1 MHAAQHLLDQFYA
14 AVKTKGDLQP
24 FIRRVRDLV
33 LLRVSEDYVFVIAC
47 DSNAS
52 IGQKEHDYHKRDYKE
67 VGRCASKVPLMEVIA
82 AGAYPI
88 VVIDN
93 LCVEMEPS
101 GRGILEGI
109 RFEVERLGLDADL
122 VITGSTEKNMV
133 TTQTGLGVT
142 VIGLARHDEL
152 KIGVSQPG
160 DLVVCVGFPK
170 SAPTKPFFE
179 GEPDIMDPPSTRK
192 LRKCDFV
199 HEVIPVGSG
208 GVRYEMGVLAE
219 ESGCSFVEVESIV
232 DMTHSAG
239 PSTCVL
245 ATIPEQ
251 FLSVL
256 RERMT
261 HPVNPVGYLVAK

>member
-1 MHAAQHLLDQFYA
+1 MQETHCLLDQFYT
-14 AVKTKGDLQP
+14 AVKDRISLTP

-33 LLRVSEDYVFVIAC
+33 LLHVSEEYVFVIAC

-52 IGQKEHDYHKRDYKE
+52 IGQKEHDFLKRDFRE
-67 VGRCASKVPLMEVIA
+67 VGRCASKVPLMEVLA
-82 AGAYPI
+82 AGAYPVI
-88 VVIDN
+88 VVNN

-101 GRGILEGI
+101 GREILEGI
-109 RFEVERLGLDADL
+109 RFEVERLGLDPDL

-142 VIGLARHDEL
+142 VIGLAKIDEL

-179 GEPDIMDPPSTRK
+179 GDPDIMDPPSTRR
-192 LRKCDFV
+192 LRDCEFV
-199 HEVIPVGSG
+199 HEVIPVGSR
-208 GVRYEMGVLAE
+208 GVRYEMGVLAR
-219 ESGCSFVEVESIV
+219 ESGCNFVEIDSEV

-245 ATIPEQ
+245 VTLSER
-251 FLSVL
+251 FLDAL
-256 RERMT
+256 RE
-261 HPVNPVGYLVAK
+261 HVKQPVNPVGRLVAG